1 MGEAKKN
8 KKTLDEKIENLRRE
22 QEEIRN
28 LFFRIQGRIDQLEE
42 MKKEDDEKTD

>member
-1 MGEAKKN
+1 MAKEN
-8 KKTLDEKIENLRRE
+8 MTLDQKIQELKRE
-22 QEEIRN
+22 QEEIKN